1 MRSSIESYTH
11 RKWLHVAGCILQST
25 NLGLLFYYHNGSK
38 QSDKMLLIGDMQM
51 KEIPLHNNDSAP
63 RRVIILD
70 AGVIHL
76 LWSLT
81 GAHSRYDRN
90 ESR

>member
-38 QSDKMLLIGDMQM
+38 QSNDMLLIGDMQM
-51 KEIPLHNNDSAP
+51 KEIPLHNSDSAP
-63 RRVIILD
+63 RRVHNHFGCGSHTPPLV
-70 AGVIHL
+70 AY
-76 LWSLT
+76 WCPQ
-81 GAHSRYDRN
+81 
-90 ESR
+90 